1 MNGFKVAECERK
13 FLLYLSGYIMV
24 GLLASLGFFLKKR
37 EEDWTIHLNVS
48 DASPQVMLFFRPFY
62 IQSALLPIYKCV
74 WPLYIN
80 GSS

>member
-1 MNGFKVAECERK
+1 MNDFKVTECERK

-24 GLLASLGFFLKKR
+24 GLLASLGFFKKR
-37 EEDWTIHLNVS
+37 EEDWTIHPNVS

-74 WPLYIN
+74 CGPYIY